1 MQGTRVTRDL
11 TLEVK
16 YFTVPIARYAVLTM
30 PPLLSLCQAQQY
42 AAPACTCARA
52 ILRGL
57 PMVFTGHFIVQL
69 LVKQKTKHCKRCDK
83 CVERFDHHCIWCD
96 CRFAEGRPN

>member
-30 PPLLSLCQAQQY
+30 PPLLSYVSSSAVCCAGMYTCNGHLAGTSNGVHWTFHRAVTGEAENKALQAMRQV
-42 AAPACTCARA
+42 
-52 ILRGL
+52 RGTL
-57 PMVFTGHFIVQL
+57 
-69 LVKQKTKHCKRCDK
+69 
-83 CVERFDHHCIWCD
+83 
-96 CRFAEGRPN
+96 